1 MARRLSVNEKEEIVS
16 SFTKGVR
23 IEYLSEKFKCTK
35 LTIIRNLKKNL
46 GEGQYHNL
54 VSKFKSLQD
63 RNISKLSRQTN
74 ATIESFD
81 NQFSLKENETKENFI
96 EKSSDEGSFPAN
108 SFVEIAP
115 LNYEIDLQSQ
125 KDLSSV
131 PLTDVSLPN
140 TVYMVVD
147 KKIELETKLLK
158 DYPDWHFL
166 PEIDLNRKTLEIFSE
181 LKIAKKFCN
190 KDQKVIKIPNSD
202 VLRITSPILL
212 ARGISR
218 IIISNQL
225 IAL

>member
-96 EKSSDEGSFPAN
+96 EKSSDEGSFPTN

>member
-96 EKSSDEGSFPAN
+96 EKSSDEGPFPDN